1 MPAARAAPSPADAP
15 ADTLLRV
22 AGLSVRFGVQEV
34 LRDLSLDVAAGETL
48 VVLGE
53 SGCGKTVLL
62 KALALCALMVQ
73 AGIPAP
79 VGAESTLPCF
89 DDVFADIGDEQ
100 SLAASLSTFSA
111 HLKHLTAILDE
122 ASADALVL
130 IDELGSGTDP
140 LEGAALGGGFEVVLS
155 CDLVV
160 ASKSAE
166 FGLPEV
172 KRSLVPIC
180 GGLFRSPKALPRN
193 VARELLL
200 TGDSIDA
207 KRAHRLG
214 LANLVCAPGEAL
226 DEAVALADR
235 ICRNGPVAV
244 RETMRFLASLDAP
257 DEAHGWEETLES
269 EDVIR
274 NAEDT
279 REGVTAFFEKRDP
292 NWSGR

>member
-1 MPAARAAPSPADAP
+1 MTDVVHTEVRGRVLVIRLDREAKRNAIDADMAEGIDAALNRLEDDPDLWVGVL
-15 ADTLLRV
+15 TGTR
-22 AGLSVRFGVQEV
+22 SVF
-34 LRDLSLDVAAGETL
+34 
-48 VVLGE
+48 
-53 SGCGKTVLL
+53 
-62 KALALCALMVQ
+62 CA
-73 AGIPAP
+73 
-79 VGAESTLPCF
+79 
-89 DDVFADIGDEQ
+89 
-100 SLAASLSTFSA
+100 
-111 HLKHLTAILDE
+111 
-122 ASADALVL
+122 
-130 IDELGSGTDP
+130 GTDMRAGVHSTERGGQYGIIRRHRTKP
-140 LEGAALGGGFEVVLS
+140 LIAAVEGAALGGGFEVVLS

-160 ASKSAE
+160 ASKTAE

-180 GGLFRSPKALPRN
+180 GGLFRAPKALPRN

-214 LANLVCAPGEAL
+214 LANLVCAPEEAL

>member
-1 MPAARAAPSPADAP
+1 MTDVVHTEVRGRVLVIRLDREAKRNAIDADMAEGIDAALNRLEDDPDLWVGVL
-15 ADTLLRV
+15 TGTR
-22 AGLSVRFGVQEV
+22 SVF
-34 LRDLSLDVAAGETL
+34 
-48 VVLGE
+48 
-53 SGCGKTVLL
+53 
-62 KALALCALMVQ
+62 CA
-73 AGIPAP
+73 
-79 VGAESTLPCF
+79 
-89 DDVFADIGDEQ
+89 
-100 SLAASLSTFSA
+100 
-111 HLKHLTAILDE
+111 
-122 ASADALVL
+122 
-130 IDELGSGTDP
+130 GTDMRAGVHSTERGGQYGIIRRHRTKP
-140 LEGAALGGGFEVVLS
+140 LIAAVEGAALGGGFEVVLS
-155 CDLVV
+155 CDLVL
-160 ASKSAE
+160 ASKTAE

-180 GGLFRSPKALPRN
+180 GGLFRTPKALPRN

-214 LANLVCAPGEAL
+214 LANLVCAPGAAL

-274 NAEDT
+274 HAEDT

>member
-1 MPAARAAPSPADAP
+1 MTDVVHTEVRGRVLVIRLDREAKRNAIDADMAEGIDAALNRLEDDPDLWVGVL
-15 ADTLLRV
+15 TGTR
-22 AGLSVRFGVQEV
+22 SVF
-34 LRDLSLDVAAGETL
+34 
-48 VVLGE
+48 
-53 SGCGKTVLL
+53 
-62 KALALCALMVQ
+62 CA
-73 AGIPAP
+73 
-79 VGAESTLPCF
+79 
-89 DDVFADIGDEQ
+89 
-100 SLAASLSTFSA
+100 
-111 HLKHLTAILDE
+111 
-122 ASADALVL
+122 
-130 IDELGSGTDP
+130 GTDMRAGVHSTERGGQYGIIRRHRTKP
-140 LEGAALGGGFEVVLS
+140 LIAAVEGAALGGGFEVVLS

-160 ASKSAE
+160 ASKTAE

-180 GGLFRSPKALPRN
+180 GGLFRAPKALPRN

>member
-1 MPAARAAPSPADAP
+1 MTDVVHTEVRGRVLVIRLEREAKRNAIDADMAEGIDAALNRLEDDPDLWVGVL
-15 ADTLLRV
+15 TGTR
-22 AGLSVRFGVQEV
+22 SVF
-34 LRDLSLDVAAGETL
+34 
-48 VVLGE
+48 
-53 SGCGKTVLL
+53 
-62 KALALCALMVQ
+62 CA
-73 AGIPAP
+73 
-79 VGAESTLPCF
+79 
-89 DDVFADIGDEQ
+89 
-100 SLAASLSTFSA
+100 
-111 HLKHLTAILDE
+111 
-122 ASADALVL
+122 
-130 IDELGSGTDP
+130 GTDMRAGVHTTERGGQYGIIRRHRTKP
-140 LEGAALGGGFEVVLS
+140 LIAAVEGAALGGGFEVVLS

-160 ASKSAE
+160 ASKTAE

-180 GGLFRSPKALPRN
+180 GGLFRAPKALPRN

>member
-1 MPAARAAPSPADAP
+1 MTDVVHTEVRGRVLVIRLDREAKRNAIDADMAEGIDAALNRLEDDPDLWVGVLTGS
-15 ADTLLRV
+15 R
-22 AGLSVRFGVQEV
+22 SVF
-34 LRDLSLDVAAGETL
+34 
-48 VVLGE
+48 
-53 SGCGKTVLL
+53 
-62 KALALCALMVQ
+62 CA
-73 AGIPAP
+73 
-79 VGAESTLPCF
+79 
-89 DDVFADIGDEQ
+89 
-100 SLAASLSTFSA
+100 
-111 HLKHLTAILDE
+111 
-122 ASADALVL
+122 
-130 IDELGSGTDP
+130 GTDMRAGVHSTERGGQYGIIRRHRTKP
-140 LEGAALGGGFEVVLS
+140 LIAAVEGAALGGGFEVVLS

-160 ASKSAE
+160 ASKTAE

-180 GGLFRSPKALPRN
+180 GGLFRAPKTLPRN